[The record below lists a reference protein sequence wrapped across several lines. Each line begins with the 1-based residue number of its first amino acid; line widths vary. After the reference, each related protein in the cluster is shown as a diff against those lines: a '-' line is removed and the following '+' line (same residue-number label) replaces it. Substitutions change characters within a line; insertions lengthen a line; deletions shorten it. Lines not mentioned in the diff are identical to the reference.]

1 MKRLIDYLKQLF
13 HKSVYLEESP
23 GGYTLCIEKG
33 FSAYFLY
40 IPSASVLDA
49 AKLLNSMKE
58 FGLQYRLGIAGV
70 ERIDYIV
77 VPRWAFVEVRR
88 LITQKA
94 LELIKT

>member
-1 MKRLIDYLKQLF
+1 MNRLKEWLKQLF
-13 HKSVYLEESP
+13 HRSVDLEVSP

-40 IPSASVLDA
+40 IPTDSILDI
-49 AKLLNSMKE
+49 AKQLNGVKE

-77 VPRWAFVEVRR
+77 VPSWAFIEVRR
-88 LITQKA
+88 LITMKA
-94 LELIKT
+94 LEGIK

>member
-13 HKSVYLEESP
+13 HRSVNLEESP

-40 IPSASVLDA
+40 IPTDSILDIA
-49 AKLLNSMKE
+49 RQLNGVKE
-58 FGLQYRLGIAGV
+58 FGLQYRLGIAGM

-77 VPRWAFVEVRR
+77 VPSWAFIEVRR
-88 LITQKA
+88 LITTKA
-94 LELIKT
+94 LEPK